1 MNNIE
6 LRRLT
11 KKSIEHSDR
20 LMIYQDNENNEG
32 NYVTI
37 DDIQTALLNNL
48 IVNIE
53 EYQEITEQNN
63 SYTIDFLNKPFS
75 IINLTGSTTKN
86 VYFNNLFE
94 GCTGKILIFQNGNA
108 TLKFP
113 DGIYGKADISL
124 QEGSIVLIN
133 YFVLSGEL
141 YIYSTII
148 VGPSKTYAYQDLSN
162 VEESVIAEK
171 IHLSDYAKTNQLTQY
186 ANKDLSNVSS
196 DTLKTKVGM
205 DNKANTDLSNV
216 SNSIIVTKSG
226 VESKA
231 NKDLS
236 NVDSDIL
243 KTKVGMDNK
252 ANTDLSNVSS
262 DTLKT
267 KVGMDNK
274 ANKDLS
280 NVSNSII
287 VTKSG
292 VESKANKT
300 LDNVDSTI
308 AMNKSSIYELEGS
321 DQSYM
326 ALVYKISDSLY
337 RSIGINTNG
346 EPVVGTGSNLEA
358 MFTEK
363 YLMYQDLSNANIT
376 TSDVKSKY
384 ENYIDFTTYG
394 WNTGEILWYYN
405 KNGFVFISKKQ
416 GGDSSGIVTS
426 NFTPN
431 SNSSF
436 TVNVTVDSIKTTNG
450 KLYLY
455 LCGPNDSPILEF
467 KLLNIGKNTF
477 VFNTQ
482 DYINNNVDVFSFV
495 ISINEAESVVSISE
509 FNCLQN
515 IDDRYLDE
523 TISNLQ
529 GDTLRLIG
537 QDVVLTSS
545 GGIKY
550 TLNVSDSGSITT
562 NRLYPKHSLFIGN
575 SLLLGNEEFGM
586 NATNKTKD
594 YFNIVKN
601 RIVEEVYNNYTFKRI
616 FGVAFEGA
624 TQLED
629 SNNWINNT
637 LLPELS
643 PKLDLVVIQLGDN
656 VNTSEKK
663 IIFKNS
669 CISLISNIKRIAPK
683 ATIAWVYGWYE
694 DNDNKT
700 VIQNAIKQYGG
711 VYIEIGDINISTNQ
725 SKIGTVIT
733 YDTVKSQS
741 ITYDTLEITS
751 SNQLKITFTVDSNQ
765 YTSSINVNS
774 YNNNSRTKTVSWE
787 GYEKIT
793 VDSGIASHPNDS
805 GFQAIAERIIE
816 KLKYNS

>member
-148 VGPSKTYAYQDLSN
+148 VGPSKSYAYQDLSN

-186 ANKDLSNVSS
+186 ANKDLSNVEESVIAEKIHLS
-196 DTLKTKVGM
+196 DYAKTNQLTQYANKDLSNVDSNTLKTKVDM
-205 DNKANTDLSNV
+205 DSKANTDLSNV
-216 SNSIIVTKSG
+216 SNSV
-226 VESKA
+226 V
-231 NKDLS
+231 
-236 NVDSDIL
+236 
-243 KTKVGMDNK
+243 
-252 ANTDLSNVSS
+252 
-262 DTLKT
+262 
-267 KVGMDNK
+267 
-274 ANKDLS
+274 
-280 NVSNSII
+280 

-321 DQSYM
+321 GQSYM

-337 RSIGINTNG
+337 HSIGINTNG
-346 EPVVGTGSNLEA
+346 EPVVGTGSNLEE

-363 YLMYQDLSNANIT
+363 HLMYQDLSNANIT

-436 TVNVTVDSIKTTNG
+436 TVNVTVDSIETTNG

-482 DYINNNVDVFSFV
+482 DYIDNNVDVFSFI

-515 IDDRYLDE
+515 IDDEYLDE

-529 GDTLRLIG
+529 GDTLRLID

-601 RIVEEVYNNYTFKRI
+601 RIVEKVYNNYTFKRI
-616 FGVAFEGA
+616 SGVTFEGA
-624 TQLED
+624 TRLED

-700 VIQNAIKQYGG
+700 VIQNAIRQYGG
-711 VYIEIGDINISTNQ
+711 VYIEIGDININTNQ

-741 ITYDTLEITS
+741 ITYDTLEIIS
-751 SNQLKITFTVDSNQ
+751 SNQLKITFTVDGNQ

-774 YNNNSRTKTVSWE
+774 YNNNSGTKTVSWE

-793 VDSGIASHPNDS
+793 VNAGIASHPNDS

>member
-48 IVNIE
+48 IINIE

-75 IINLTGSTTKN
+75 IINLTESTTKN

-113 DGIYGKADISL
+113 DGIYGKVDIPL

-148 VGPSKTYAYQDLSN
+148 VGPSKSYAYQDLSN
-162 VEESVIAEK
+162 VEESVITEK
-171 IHLSDYAKTNQLTQY
+171 IHLSDYAKVNQLTQY
-186 ANKDLSNVSS
+186 ANKDLSNVDSN
-196 DTLKTKVGM
+196 TLKTKVDM
-205 DNKANTDLSNV
+205 DS
-216 SNSIIVTKSG
+216 
-226 VESKA
+226 
-231 NKDLS
+231 
-236 NVDSDIL
+236 
-243 KTKVGMDNK
+243 
-252 ANTDLSNVSS
+252 
-262 DTLKT
+262 
-267 KVGMDNK
+267 K

-280 NVSNSII
+280 NVSNSVV

-337 RSIGINTNG
+337 HSIGINTNG
-346 EPVVGTGSNLEA
+346 EPVVGTGSNLEE

-363 YLMYQDLSNANIT
+363 HLMYQDLSNANIT

-416 GGDSSGIVTS
+416 GGHSSGIVTS

-436 TVNVTVDSIKTTNG
+436 TVNVTVDSIETTNG

-482 DYINNNVDVFSFV
+482 DYIDNNVDVFSFI

-515 IDDRYLDE
+515 TDDEYLDE

-601 RIVEEVYNNYTFKRI
+601 RIVEKVYNNYTFKRI
-616 FGVAFEGA
+616 SGVTFEGA
-624 TQLED
+624 TRLED

-700 VIQNAIKQYGG
+700 VIQNAIRQYGG

-741 ITYDTLEITS
+741 ITYDTLKIIS
-751 SNQLKITFTVDSNQ
+751 SNQLEITFTVDGNQ

-774 YNNNSRTKTVSWE
+774 YNNNSGTKTVNWK